1 MSADAA
7 PRAALPLPLP
17 GEPAWVSQVL
27 DFWFVELTPQD
38 WWSADPALDARI
50 RARFGALHDA
60 VHARCA
66 EGATEPPSG
75 ATMPAVDKAG
85 APVPAPATPRELLAT
100 LLVLDQFSRQLFRGQ
115 ARAFDSDAAARRIAR
130 EAVDA
135 HLDQGFAPAHRL
147 FFYLPFEHSES
158 LADQERGVALTTAL
172 GDPSATEFARRH
184 HALIAR
190 FGRFPHRNAILG
202 RTSTP
207 DELAALAQPG
217 NAF

>member
-1 MSADAA
+1 MSAAT
-7 PRAALPLPLP
+7 PRPALPAPLP
-17 GEPAWVSQVL
+17 GEPAWVTQVL

-38 WWSADPALDARI
+38 WWAADDALDARI
-50 RARFGALHDA
+50 RARFAALHDA

-66 EGATEPPSG
+66 EGATAPPSG
-75 ATMPAVDKAG
+75 ASMPAVHTA
-85 APVPAPATPRELLAT
+85 APPAPAPATPRELLAT

-158 LADQERGVALTTAL
+158 LADQERGVALTTAI

-202 RTSTP
+202 RASTSQ
-207 DELAALAQPG
+207 ELEFLTQPG
-217 NAF
+217 SRF